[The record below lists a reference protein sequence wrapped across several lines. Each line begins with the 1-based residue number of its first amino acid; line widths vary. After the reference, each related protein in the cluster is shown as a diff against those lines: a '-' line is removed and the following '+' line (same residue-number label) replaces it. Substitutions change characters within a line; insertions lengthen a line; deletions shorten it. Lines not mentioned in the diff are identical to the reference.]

1 MTLQWLSRLIH
12 QRNTRPTFT
21 AQAVPV
27 VLVSRELLLLWF
39 HVQDDAR
46 LKNFFVVLSVTLS
59 IPMFVQTAQSW
70 LKLLDLSLQLQQ

>member
-1 MTLQWLSRLIH
+1 LIH
-12 QRNTRPTFT
+12 QRNTRPTCT
-21 AQAVPV
+21 VQAVLV

-59 IPMFVQTAQSW
+59 ILMFVQTAQSW
-70 LKLLDLSLQLQQ
+70 LKLPDLSLQLQQ